1 MFRREQVVCPEM
13 ARLVCQF
20 KGTKEPEE
28 KMHHEQYSKF
38 QLDFKADVSS
48 LVDAFDQLGNPFL
61 EESGD
66 FIALDQSLI
75 MPPEVVKSMKDIE
88 RT

>member
-1 MFRREQVVCPEM
+1 MKNKERFKWVFFNISTNLNYVFRIFRREQVVCPEM
-13 ARLVCQF
+13 ARLVRQF
-20 KGTKEPEE
+20 EGTKEPEE

-61 EESGD
+61 
-66 FIALDQSLI
+66 
-75 MPPEVVKSMKDIE
+75 
-88 RT
+88 